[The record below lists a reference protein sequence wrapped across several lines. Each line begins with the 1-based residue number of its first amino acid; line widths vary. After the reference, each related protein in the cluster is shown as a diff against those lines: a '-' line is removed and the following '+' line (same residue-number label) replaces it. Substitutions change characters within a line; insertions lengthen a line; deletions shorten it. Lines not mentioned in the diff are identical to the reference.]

1 MTTLEEIRFCLE
13 GAVPSVIATCDADG
27 VPNLSYVSQV
37 HYVDAR
43 HVALTFQFFNKTHHN
58 IAANPQATVYLTHPE
73 TAAQYRVALLYRR
86 TETEG
91 PLFASLKAKL
101 AGIASHTGMA
111 DVFRLKGADIYRV
124 LDIEKVQPGDN
135 SAELPRQN
143 PLPGMRAVMHA
154 INDCSD
160 MAQLFDVTM
169 TGLSLQLAIEQALLL
184 LVDECGSVLYTMA
197 SAGYAQSGVGA
208 EVPIGCGLIG
218 VCARERVAIRIAF
231 GASEYRYSDAIR
243 EHTARA
249 GGVDMLETSIPFAG
263 LAQPASQ
270 LAVPLLA
277 GDALIGVLYVESAQ
291 VRRFGYDDEDALTSL
306 GLLFANRY
314 RLLQQTLQQNDGA
327 GVAGPGVQDGAA
339 VSNTDTQKGMPV
351 PVRYFPANHS
361 VFLNQDY
368 LIKGVAGAI
377 FWRLLQQHQYEG
389 RDEFSNREL
398 RLDPTLGLP
407 ELSENLESR
416 LVLLQRRLTERTNF
430 IAIEKVGRG
439 RFRLRLQRPVRLYV
453 EAQ

>member
-1 MTTLEEIRFCLE
+1 MTTLEDIRLCLE
-13 GAVPSVIATCDADG
+13 GAVPSVIATCDAEG

-37 HYVDAR
+37 HYVESR

-58 IAANPQATVYLTHPE
+58 IAANPQATVYLVHPE

-101 AGIASHTGMA
+101 AGIASHTGMT
-111 DVFRLKGADIYRV
+111 DVFRLKGADV
-124 LDIEKVQPGDN
+124 EKVQSGN
-135 SAELPRQN
+135 ELAELPRRN
-143 PLPGMRAVMHA
+143 PLPGLRVIAQSL
-154 INDCSD
+154 NDCCD
-160 MAQLFDVTM
+160 LAQLFDLALS
-169 TGLSLQLAIEQALLL
+169 GLSQQLGIEQALLL
-184 LVDECGSVLYTMA
+184 LLDECGSVLYTVA
-197 SAGYAQSGVGA
+197 SIGYPQSGVGA
-208 EVPIGCGLIG
+208 EVPMGCGVIG

-243 EHTARA
+243 EHTSRTA
-249 GGVDMLETSIPFAG
+249 GVDLLETSIPFAG
-263 LAQPASQ
+263 LEQPSSQ
-270 LAVPLLA
+270 LAIPLLA
-277 GDALIGVLYVESAQ
+277 GDTLIGVLYVESAQ
-291 VRRFGYDDEDALTSL
+291 VRRFGYDDEDALTAL

-314 RLLQQTLQQNDGA
+314 RLLQQGDNVV
-327 GVAGPGVQDGAA
+327 VAHADIAADQDAA
-339 VSNTDTQKGMPV
+339 ADAQKGMPI

-361 VFLNQDY
+361 IFLNQDY

-389 RDEFSNREL
+389 RDEFTNREL
-398 RLDPTLGLP
+398 RLDPALGLP

-416 LVLLQRRLTERTNF
+416 LVLLQRRLAERANF
-430 IAIEKVGRG
+430 VAIEKVGRG

-453 EAQ
+453 ES

>member
-1 MTTLEEIRFCLE
+1 MTTLEDIRLCLE

-37 HYVDAR
+37 HYVDSR

-73 TAAQYRVALLYRR
+73 TAAQYRVALLYRH
-86 TETEG
+86 TETDG

-124 LDIEKVQPGDN
+124 LDIEKVLDGD
-135 SAELPRQN
+135 SRAELPRQN
-143 PLPGMRAVMHA
+143 PLPGLRTIAQT
-154 INDCSD
+154 INDCGD
-160 MAQLFDVTM
+160 LAQLFDVTLK
-169 TGLSLQLAIEQALLL
+169 GLSQQLGIEQALLL
-184 LVDECGSVLYTMA
+184 LLDECGSVLYTVA
-197 SAGYAQSGVGA
+197 SVGYAQSGVGA

-218 VCARERVAIRIAF
+218 VCARERIAIRIAF

-243 EHTARA
+243 QHTTRA
-249 GGVDMLETSIPFAG
+249 AGVDLLETSIPFAG
-263 LAQPASQ
+263 LEQPASQ

-277 GDALIGVLYVESAQ
+277 GDALVGVLYVESAQ
-291 VRRFGYDDEDALTSL
+291 VRRFGYDDEDALTTL

-314 RLLQQTLQQNDGA
+314 RMLQHSDTSTA
-327 GVAGPGVQDGAA
+327 RSAA
-339 VSNTDTQKGMPV
+339 PDVTDKDTVDTDAQKGLPV

-377 FWRLLQQHQYEG
+377 FWRLLQQYHYEG
-389 RDEFSNREL
+389 REEFTNREL
-398 RLDPTLGLP
+398 RLDPALGLP

-416 LVLLQRRLTERTNF
+416 LVLLQRRLAERANF
-430 IAIEKVGRG
+430 VAIEKVGRG
-439 RFRLRLQRPVRLYV
+439 RFRLKLSRPVRLYV
-453 EAQ
+453 ES

>member
-1 MTTLEEIRFCLE
+1 MTTLEDIRLCLE

-37 HYVDAR
+37 HYVDSR

-124 LDIEKVQPGDN
+124 LDVERVQEGD
-135 SAELPRQN
+135 SRAELPRQN
-143 PLPGMRAVMHA
+143 PLPGMRAIAHT
-154 INDCSD
+154 INDCCD
-160 MAQLFDVTM
+160 MAQLFDITLD
-169 TGLSLQLAIEQALLL
+169 GLSQQLGIEQALLL
-184 LVDECGSVLYTMA
+184 LLDECGSVLYTVA
-197 SAGYAQSGVGA
+197 SIGYAQSGVGA
-208 EVPIGCGLIG
+208 EVPVGCGLIG

-243 EHTARA
+243 EHSVRA
-249 GGVDMLETSIPFAG
+249 AGIDMFETSIPFAG
-263 LAQPASQ
+263 LEQPASQ

-277 GDALIGVLYVESAQ
+277 GDMLVGVLYAESAQ
-291 VRRFGYDDEDALTSL
+291 VRRFGYDDEDALTAL
-306 GLLFANRY
+306 ALLFANRY
-314 RLLQQTLQQNDGA
+314 RLLQQSEGSVVTPEHVVDESGGSDA
-327 GVAGPGVQDGAA
+327 
-339 VSNTDTQKGMPV
+339 QKGMPV

-389 RDEFSNREL
+389 RDEFTNREL
-398 RLDPTLGLP
+398 RLDAALGLP

-416 LVLLQRRLTERTNF
+416 LVLLQRRLVERTNF
-430 IAIEKVGRG
+430 IAIEKIGRG
-439 RFRLRLQRPVRLYV
+439 RFRLRLSRPVRLYV
-453 EAQ
+453 ES

>member
-1 MTTLEEIRFCLE
+1 MTTLEDVRLCLE

-37 HYVDAR
+37 HYVDSR
-43 HVALTFQFFNKTHHN
+43 HVALTFQFFNRTHRN
-58 IAANPQATVYLTHPE
+58 IAANPQATVYLVHPE
-73 TAAQYRVALLYRR
+73 TAAQYRVALLFRR

-124 LDIEKVQPGDN
+124 LDVEKVQAGNPQ
-135 SAELPRQN
+135 AELPRQN
-143 PLPGMRAVMHA
+143 PLPGMRAIVQSL
-154 INDCSD
+154 NDCGD
-160 MAQLFDVTM
+160 MAQLFDVTLNE
-169 TGLSLQLAIEQALLL
+169 LSQQLGIEQALLM
-184 LVDECGSVLYTMA
+184 LVDECGSVLYTVA
-197 SAGYAQSGVGA
+197 SIGYPQSGVGA
-208 EVPIGCGLIG
+208 EVPLGCGLIG
-218 VCARERVAIRIAF
+218 VCARECVAIRIAF
-231 GASEYRYSDAIR
+231 GTSEYRYSDAIR

-249 GGVDMLETSIPFAG
+249 GHTDMLETSIPFAG
-263 LAQPASQ
+263 LEQPASQ

-291 VRRFGYDDEDALTSL
+291 VRRFGYDEEDALTAI

-314 RLLQQTLQQNDGA
+314 RLLQQTDN
-327 GVAGPGVQDGAA
+327 VAAARTGNGPGEEFASDA
-339 VSNTDTQKGMPV
+339 QKGMPV
-351 PVRYFPANHS
+351 PIRYFPANHS

-389 RDEFSNREL
+389 RDEFTNREL
-398 RLDPTLGLP
+398 RLDPALGLP
-407 ELSENLESR
+407 EVSENLESR
-416 LVLLQRRLTERTNF
+416 LVLLQRRLAERANF
-430 IAIEKVGRG
+430 VAIEKVGRG
-439 RFRLRLQRPVRLYV
+439 RFRLKLQRPVRLYV
-453 EAQ
+453 ES